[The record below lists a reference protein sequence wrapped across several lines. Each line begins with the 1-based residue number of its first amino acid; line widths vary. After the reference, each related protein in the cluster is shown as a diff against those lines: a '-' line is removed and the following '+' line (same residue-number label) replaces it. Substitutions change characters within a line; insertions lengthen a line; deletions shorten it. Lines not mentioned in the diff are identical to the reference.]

1 VKVYENALAMELRK
15 QGFVVQQQAPVIVYY
30 NEAVVGEYFADLIVE
45 NKIILELK
53 TAEAISE
60 AHKLQLLNYLKASQ
74 IEVGYILNFGSK
86 PTFERRVFTKSPINL
101 KRNPRKSA

>member
-1 VKVYENALAMELRK
+1 MELRK